1 MKKLFIAFAIA
12 FTAIPSI
19 NAQTERLND
28 YSFVVVPQ
36 QFEFQYEKDQYQLNS
51 LLKFLLNKHGFHAY
65 FENELPN
72 ISRCSGL
79 WAEVTGKP
87 GFIWNEVIIYLK
99 DCDGVL
105 LFKSMP
111 GKSKLKDY
119 GDGYTEALR
128 MAFES
133 ISALGV
139 RQKEVRLLV
148 NPEETD
154 SRVTETKPMEAVE
167 GKDSLN
173 RPTSTYTNYS
183 LNEDSYLL
191 RKTNSGYSFYKEHN
205 NDEEGLSYVGK
216 LFLVDDTLFFEDA
229 EEVRYTAAFDENGN
243 FSIARDGVQKTY
255 TKN

>member
-12 FTAIPSI
+12 FIANSSI
-19 NAQTERLND
+19 HAQTERLND

-51 LLKFLLNKHGFHAY
+51 LLKFLLNKYGFHAY

-72 ISRCSGL
+72 TNRCSGL

-119 GDGYTEALR
+119 GDGYNEAMR

-139 RQKEVRLLV
+139 SQKEVRLLV
-148 NPEETD
+148 NPEETETKL
-154 SRVTETKPMEAVE
+154 TETKSDETIE
-167 GKDSLN
+167 IKDSYN
-173 RPTSTYTNYS
+173 RPTVTFTTYA
-183 LNEDSYLL
+183 LNNESYLL

-216 LFLVDDTLFFEDA
+216 LFLVDGTLFFEDA
-229 EEVRYTAAFDENGN
+229 DEVRYMAEFDENGN
-243 FSIARDGVQKTY
+243 FSIARDGVQKIY